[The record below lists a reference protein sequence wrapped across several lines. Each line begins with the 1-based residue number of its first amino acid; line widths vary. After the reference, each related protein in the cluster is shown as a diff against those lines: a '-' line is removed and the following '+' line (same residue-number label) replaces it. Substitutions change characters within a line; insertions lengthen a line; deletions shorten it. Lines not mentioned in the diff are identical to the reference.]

1 VTAGSTVIYDNP
13 SFNSYGFLN
22 ATESFLSRSPDL
34 AQLVVDAYEKARVFA
49 IKDPLATAT
58 ILSTVAGISPAVA
71 TNVIENRSKLDIS
84 PIPGA
89 HQTAVLRVIGP
100 VFVQS
105 GDVANQA
112 LVDAALKSL
121 YETSFAKKADPSALK

>member
-1 VTAGSTVIYDNP
+1 
-13 SFNSYGFLN
+13 
-22 ATESFLSRSPDL
+22 
-34 AQLVVDAYEKARVFA
+34 VV
-49 IKDPLATAT
+49 KDPLATAT
-58 ILSTVAGISPAVA
+58 ILSTVAGISPSVA

-89 HQTAVLRVIGP
+89 RQTSVLKVIAP

-105 GDVANQA
+105 GDVANQGLA
-112 LVDAALKSL
+112 DAALNSL